1 MKDQRQ
7 GASSLPGRLRLLAG
21 VASLVLATT
30 TAHAQQALVEVP
42 PVPVVKAPPS
52 DGLGDEGYYLESDLL
67 IRDDKTQ
74 ILTARGDVEARYQ
87 GRTLR
92 AEEMVYDTKAGVITA
107 KGKVALIN
115 GDGTAQFADEMT
127 LDKDLKAG
135 FALGF
140 SARMDKDVKIA
151 AVSAIRRNDNIQELN
166 QAIYTPCE
174 ICAEKPTPTWSVA
187 ADKVV
192 QDKDRQLVYYK
203 NAVIRL
209 WGAPL
214 MYLPVFWHPD
224 PQATR
229 SSGFLTPKLGASKR
243 RGISYQQPYLYV
255 ISPSQDIVLS
265 PQINSSVNP
274 FLNAHW
280 RKRFYSGT
288 AEIRGGLTYE
298 KDIDNRGERFG
309 EATPRSFILARGMFD
324 INDNWKWGFSAERT
338 SDKLLFDNYSIND
351 VYQQRGLFTS
361 EDRRLSSQIYTTR
374 QDKLS
379 YLSLSAVSVQGLRVS
394 GIDAVTGLAS
404 FENSD
409 VFPLIGPLV
418 EGRWQPK
425 DPMLGGRL
433 RLQGTGVILT
443 RAESPYGATLD
454 GVDSQRGSASANW
467 RSTLTL
473 KSGVRVSPFAQAR
486 GDAYRVSDLPGAD
499 DSQTYSRALGVTG
512 VDFSYPFFKALKGGT
527 VVLEPLAQV
536 AAGSESRRVPIVV
549 GTSGATT
556 YLYNEDSTSFEFDET
571 NLFRANKSPGF
582 DLYEGG
588 QRLNVGAR
596 ATVKY
601 NDTRGASILVG
612 RSFRSEV
619 DPLLPA
625 RSGLQKKSSDWIVA
639 ATVTPVRGVNA
650 FVRTRYAPDLASNK
664 FRRIEAGV
672 DAFHKVANGSV
683 RYIKDQQ
690 DAGGFPLET
699 FEMRGQLNI
708 TKKWAVTA
716 YGQQDLVA
724 GVWRRRDLGVA
735 YADDCIRIDVIY
747 QNEDRFS
754 QASTGGLKLQADQ
767 SVVFRLTLAT
777 LGDTG
782 YSQ

>member
-7 GASSLPGRLRLLAG
+7 GAAFYARARLLGG
-21 VASLVLATT
+21 VAWLVLGVTAT
-30 TAHAQQALVEVP
+30 HAQSLTAVP
-42 PVPVVKAPPS
+42 PVPVVAAAPS
-52 DGLGDEGYYLESDLL
+52 DGLGTDGYYLESDLL

-74 ILTARGDVEARYQ
+74 TLTARGDVEARYQ

-92 AEEMVYDTKAGVITA
+92 AEEVIYDTKAGVITA

-115 GDGTAQFADEMT
+115 ADGTAQFADEMT

-140 SARMDKDVKIA
+140 SARMDKNVKIA
-151 AVSAIRRNDNIQELN
+151 AASAIRRNENIQELN

-174 ICAEKPTPTWSVA
+174 VCAEKPTPTWSVA
-187 ADKVV
+187 ADRVV
-192 QDKDRQLVYYK
+192 QDKQRQLVYYK

-243 RGISYQQPYLYV
+243 RGMSYQQPYLYV
-255 ISPSQDIVLS
+255 ISPSQDIVVS

-274 FLNAHW
+274 FLNVNW
-280 RKRFYSGT
+280 RKRFYSGY
-288 AEIRGGLTYE
+288 AEVRAGFTYE

-309 EATPRSFILARGMFD
+309 EATARSYILAKGAFD
-324 INDNWKWGFSAERT
+324 INDKWKWGFSAERA
-338 SDKLLFDNYSIND
+338 SDKLLFDNYNIND
-351 VYQQRGLFTS
+351 VYAQRGLFTS
-361 EDRRLSSQIYTTR
+361 EDRRLSSQVYTTR
-374 QDKLS
+374 QDKSSFLS
-379 YLSLSAVSVQGLRVS
+379 VSAVSVQGLRVS

-404 FENSD
+404 FENTD
-409 VFPLIGPLV
+409 AFPLIGPLV
-418 EGRWQPK
+418 EGRWQP
-425 DPMLGGRL
+425 DAPVLGGRL
-433 RLQGTGVILT
+433 RVQGSGVVLT
-443 RAESPYGATLD
+443 RAESQFNAALD
-454 GVDSQRGSASANW
+454 GADSQRGSINADW
-467 RSTLTL
+467 RSNITL
-473 KSGVRVSPFAQAR
+473 KSGMRLSPFVQAR
-486 GDAYRVSDLPGAD
+486 GDAYRVSDLPGAN
-499 DSQTYSRALGVTG
+499 DSKSYSRGLAVTG

-536 AAGSESRRVPIVV
+536 AAGSKSSRVPIVV

-588 QRLNVGAR
+588 QRLNIGGR

-601 NDTRGASILVG
+601 DDGRGASLLLG
-612 RSFRSEV
+612 RSFRSDKDLV
-619 DPLLPA
+619 LPS
-625 RSGLQKKSSDWIVA
+625 RSGLQDKSSDWIVTG
-639 ATVTPVRGVNA
+639 TVTPIRGVNA
-650 FVRTRYAPDLASNK
+650 FVRTRYAPDLADNK

-672 DAFHKVANGSV
+672 DAYRERASGSI
-683 RYIKDQQ
+683 RYIRDNQ
-690 DAGGFPLET
+690 DASGSRLET
-699 FEMRGQLNI
+699 FEMRGQLNL
-708 TKKWAVTA
+708 TKRWGLTA
-716 YGQQDLVA
+716 YGQNDVVA
-724 GVWRRRDLGVA
+724 GVWRRRDLGVV
-735 YADDCIRIDVIY
+735 YNDDCIRIDVIY

-754 QASTGGLKLQADQ
+754 QVSTGGLKLKSDE
-767 SVVFRLTLAT
+767 SIVLRLTLAT

-782 YSQ
+782 YSDY

>member
-7 GASSLPGRLRLLAG
+7 GASSSLPGRARLLGG
-21 VASLVLATT
+21 VAMLVLVASA
-30 TAHAQQALVEVP
+30 AHAQSLAQVP
-42 PVPVVKAPPS
+42 RTPAVAAAPA
-52 DGLGDEGYYLESDLL
+52 DGLGTDGYYLESDLL

-74 ILTARGDVEARYQ
+74 TLTARGDVEARYE

-92 AEEMVYDTKAGVITA
+92 ADELVYNTKDGVIQA
-107 KGKVALIN
+107 KGHVQLIN

-140 SARMDKDVKIA
+140 SARLDKNIKIA
-151 AVSAIRRNDNIQELN
+151 AASAVRRSDTVQELN
-166 QAIYTPCE
+166 RAIYTPCE
-174 ICAEKPTPTWSVA
+174 VCAEKPVPTWSVA
-187 ADKVV
+187 ADQVV
-192 QDKDRQLVYYK
+192 QDKDRQLIFYK

-224 PQATR
+224 PAATR
-229 SSGFLTPKLGASKR
+229 SSGFLAPKLGASKR
-243 RGISYQQPYLYV
+243 RGLSYQQPYLQV

-265 PQINSSVNP
+265 PQINSNVNP
-274 FLNAHW
+274 FLNVQW
-280 RKRFYSGT
+280 RKRFYSGR
-288 AEIRGGLTYE
+288 AEVRAGFTYE
-298 KDIDNRGERFG
+298 KNIDSRGERFG
-309 EATPRSFILARGMFD
+309 EATPRSYILAKGAFD
-324 INDNWKWGFSAERT
+324 INAKWKWGFSAERA

-361 EDRRLSSQIYTTR
+361 EDRRLNSQIYTTR
-374 QDKLS
+374 QDARS
-379 YLSLSAVSVQGLRVS
+379 YVSLSAISVQGLRVS
-394 GIDAVTGLAS
+394 GIDPVTKLAS
-404 FENSD
+404 FENSN
-409 VFPLIGPLV
+409 VFPTIGPLL
-418 EGRWQPK
+418 EARWQPET
-425 DPMLGGRL
+425 PVLGGRVRVL
-433 RLQGTGVILT
+433 GSGVILT
-443 RAESPYGATLD
+443 RAESPYGSGAD
-454 GVDSQRGSASANW
+454 GADSQRGSVSADW

-499 DSQTYSRALGVTG
+499 SSQTYSRALGVTG

-536 AAGSESRRVPIVV
+536 ATGSESRRVPIVV

-571 NLFRANKSPGF
+571 NLFHANKSPGF

-588 QRLNVGAR
+588 ERLNVGGR
-596 ATVKY
+596 ATVNYK
-601 NDTRGASILVG
+601 DGRGGSVLVG
-612 RSFRSEV
+612 RSFRSKF

-625 RSGLQKKSSDWIVA
+625 RSGLQTKSSDWIVA

-650 FVRTRYAPDLASNK
+650 FVRTRYAPDLADNK
-664 FRRIEAGV
+664 LRRIEVGV
-672 DAFHKVANGSV
+672 DAARSFASGSA

-690 DAGGFPLET
+690 DAGGNPLET
-699 FEMRGQLNI
+699 FEMRGQLSL
-708 TKKWAVTA
+708 TKHWSLTA
-716 YGQQDLVA
+716 YGQNDLEA
-724 GVWRRRDLGVA
+724 GVWRRRDLGVV
-735 YADDCIRIDVIY
+735 YNNDCIRIDVIY
-747 QNEDRFS
+747 QNEDRYS
-754 QASTGGLKLQADQ
+754 QVSTGGLKLKSDE
-767 SVVFRLTLAT
+767 SITFSLSFAT

-782 YSQ
+782 YNN

>member
-21 VASLVLATT
+21 VASLVLAASA
-30 TAHAQQALVEVP
+30 AHAQQPLASVP
-42 PVPVVKAPPS
+42 PVPVVNAPPS
-52 DGLGDEGYYLESDLL
+52 DGLGTDGYYLESDLL
-67 IRDDKTQ
+67 IRDDKSE

-92 AEEMVYDTKAGVITA
+92 ADEVVYDTKAGVINA
-107 KGKVALIN
+107 KGHVQLIN

-140 SARMDKDVKIA
+140 SARMDKNIKIA
-151 AVSAIRRNDNIQELN
+151 AVSAVRRNENIQELN
-166 QAIYTPCE
+166 KAIYTPCE
-174 ICAEKPTPTWSVA
+174 VCAEKPTPTWSVA
-187 ADKVV
+187 ADRVV
-192 QDKDRQLVYYK
+192 QDKERQLVYYK

-243 RGISYQQPYLYV
+243 RGMSYQQPYLQV
-255 ISPSQDIVLS
+255 ISPSQDIIIS

-274 FLNAHW
+274 FLNTHW
-280 RKRFYSGT
+280 RKRFYSGS
-288 AEIRGGLTYE
+288 AEIRAGFTYE
-298 KDIDNRGERFG
+298 KDIDSRGERFG
-309 EATPRSFILARGMFD
+309 EATPRSYILARGKFD
-324 INDNWKWGFSAERT
+324 INDKWKWGFSAERA
-338 SDKLLFDNYSIND
+338 SDKLLFDNYNIND
-351 VYQQRGLFTS
+351 VYAQRGLFTS

-374 QDKLS
+374 QDRLS
-379 YLSLSAVSVQGLRVS
+379 YLSLSAVAVQGLRVS
-394 GIDAVTGLAS
+394 GIDPITNLAS
-404 FENSD
+404 FENTD

-418 EGRWQPK
+418 EARWQPES
-425 DPMLGGRL
+425 PVLGGRL
-433 RLQGTGVILT
+433 RLQGSGVILT

-454 GVDSQRGSASANW
+454 GVDSQRGSVNADW

-473 KSGVRVSPFAQAR
+473 KSGMRVSPFIQAR
-486 GDAYRVSDLPGAD
+486 GDAYRVSDLPGTD

-571 NLFRANKSPGF
+571 NLFRANRSPGF

-588 QRLNVGAR
+588 QRLNVGGR

-601 NDTRGASILVG
+601 NDGRGASMLVG
-612 RSFRSEV
+612 RSYRSEF

-625 RSGLQKKSSDWIVA
+625 RSGLQNKSSDWIVA
-639 ATVTPVRGVNA
+639 ATVTPIRGVNA
-650 FVRTRYAPDLASNK
+650 FVRTRYAPDLTSHK

-672 DAFHKVANGSV
+672 DASRSFANGAV

-690 DAGGFPLET
+690 DAGGYPLET
-699 FEMRGQLNI
+699 FEMRGQLNL
-708 TKKWAVTA
+708 TKKWGVTA
-716 YGQQDLVA
+716 YGQRDLVA
-724 GVWRRRDLGVA
+724 DVWRRRDLGIV
-735 YADDCIRIDVIY
+735 YSDDCIRIDVIY

-754 QASTGGLKLQADQ
+754 QSSTGGLKLQADE
-767 SVVFRLTLAT
+767 SVVLRLTLAT

-782 YSQ
+782 YSD

>member
-1 MKDQRQ
+1 MMHQLRH
-7 GASSLPGRLRLLAG
+7 ASSLRGRVRLLGG
-21 VASLVLATT
+21 VAGLVLAAS
-30 TAHAQQALVEVP
+30 TAQAQSLVDVP
-42 PVPVVKAPPS
+42 TVPIVTAAPS
-52 DGLGDEGYYLESDLL
+52 DGLGTDGYYLESDLL
-67 IRDDKTQ
+67 IRDDKSEM
-74 ILTARGDVEARYQ
+74 LTARGSVEARYQ

-92 AEEMVYDTKAGVITA
+92 AEEVIYDTKAGVITA
-107 KGKVALIN
+107 KGKVQLIN
-115 GDGTAQFADEMT
+115 ADGTAQFADEMT

-140 SARMDKDVKIA
+140 AARLDKNVKIA
-151 AVSAIRRNDNIQELN
+151 AVSAVRRNENIQELN

-174 ICAEKPTPTWSVA
+174 VCAEKPTPTWSVA

-192 QDKDRQLVYYK
+192 QDRDRQLVYYR
-203 NAVIRL
+203 NAIIRL

-243 RGISYQQPYLYV
+243 RGLSYQQPYLHV

-274 FLNAHW
+274 FLNVHW
-280 RKRFYSGT
+280 RKRFYSGS
-288 AEIRGGLTYE
+288 AEIRAGYTYE

-309 EATPRSFILARGMFD
+309 EATSRSYILAKGQFD
-324 INDNWKWGFSAERT
+324 IDTKWKWGFSAERT
-338 SDKLLFDNYSIND
+338 SDKLLFDNYTIND

-361 EDRRLSSQIYTTR
+361 EDRRLSSQIFTTR
-374 QDKLS
+374 QDRQS
-379 YLSLSAVSVQGLRVS
+379 YFSLSAISVQGLRVA
-394 GIDAVTGLAS
+394 GVNPVTGLAA

-418 EGRWQPK
+418 EGRWQPEV
-425 DPMLGGRL
+425 PVLGGRL
-433 RLQGTGVILT
+433 RVQGSGVVLT
-443 RAESPYGATLD
+443 RAESPFGPAFE
-454 GVDSQRGSASANW
+454 GVDSQRGSLNADW

-473 KSGVRVSPFAQAR
+473 RSGVRVSPFAQAR
-486 GDAYRVSDLPGAD
+486 GDAYRVSDLPGAN
-499 DSQTYSRALGVTG
+499 DSQTYTRGLGVTG
-512 VDFSYPFFKALKGGT
+512 VDVSYPFFKPLKNGSI
-527 VVLEPLAQV
+527 VLEPLAQV
-536 AAGSESRRVPIVV
+536 AVGSESSRVPIKV
-549 GTSGATT
+549 GTTGTT
-556 YLYNEDSTSFEFDET
+556 AVLYNEDSTSFEFDET

-588 QRLNVGAR
+588 QRLNVGGR
-596 ATVKY
+596 ASVNYK
-601 NDTRGASILVG
+601 DGLGASVLVG
-612 RSFRSEV
+612 RSFRTEFE
-619 DPLLPA
+619 PLLPS
-625 RSGLQKKSSDWIVA
+625 RSGLQSKSSDWIVA
-639 ATVTPVRGVNA
+639 ATITPVKGLNA
-650 FVRTRYAPDLASNK
+650 FVRTRYAPDLTDNK

-672 DAFHKVANGSV
+672 DAYRSIAAGSV

-699 FEMRGQLNI
+699 FEMRGQLNL
-708 TKKWAVTA
+708 TPRWGLTA
-716 YGQQDLVA
+716 YGQRDLVA

-735 YADDCIRIDVIY
+735 YTDDCIRIDVIY

-767 SVVFRLTLAT
+767 SIVFRLTLAT

-782 YSQ
+782 YSD

>member
-7 GASSLPGRLRLLAG
+7 VALPLRARLYLLGG
-21 VASLVLATT
+21 VASLVLAA
-30 TAHAQQALVEVP
+30 TAAQAQQPLASTP
-42 PVPVVKAPPS
+42 PAPAIKAPPS
-52 DGLGDEGYYLESDLL
+52 DGLGEEGYYLESDLL
-67 IRDDKTQ
+67 IRDDKTGV
-74 ILTARGDVEARYQ
+74 LTARGEVEARYQ

-92 AEEMVYDTKAGVITA
+92 AEEVVYDTKAGVITA
-107 KGKVALIN
+107 KGKVTLIN

-127 LDKDLKAG
+127 LDKELKAG

-140 SARMDKDVKIA
+140 SARMEENVKIA
-151 AVSAIRRNDNIQELN
+151 AVSAIRRNDSIQELN
-166 QAIYTPCE
+166 KAIYTPCE
-174 ICAEKPTPTWSVA
+174 ICADKPTPTWSVS

-243 RGISYQQPYLYV
+243 RGMSYQQPYLYV
-255 ISPSQDIVLS
+255 ISPSQDVVLS
-265 PQINSSVNP
+265 PQINSSINP

-280 RKRFYSGT
+280 RKRFYSGI
-288 AEIRGGLTYE
+288 AEVRGGFTYE

-309 EATPRSFILARGMFD
+309 EATPRSYILARGLFD
-324 INDNWKWGFSAERT
+324 INDKWKWGFSAERT
-338 SDKLLFDNYSIND
+338 SDKLLFDNYSISD

-361 EDRRLSSQIYTTR
+361 EDRRLSSQIYATR
-374 QDKLS
+374 QDQRS
-379 YLSLSAVSVQGLRVS
+379 YLSLSAVTVQGLRVS

-425 DPMLGGRL
+425 DPVLGGRL

-443 RAESPYGATLD
+443 RSESPYGATLD
-454 GVDSQRGSASANW
+454 GVDSQRGSVSADW

-473 KSGVRVSPFAQAR
+473 KSGVRISPFAQAR

-512 VDFSYPFFKALKGGT
+512 IDVSYPFFKPLKGGS
-527 VVLEPLAQV
+527 VILEPLAQL

-549 GTSGATT
+549 GSSGTT
-556 YLYNEDSTSFEFDET
+556 RYLYNEDSTSFEFDET

-588 QRLNVGAR
+588 QRLNLGGR

-601 NDTRGASILVG
+601 KDGRGASMLVG
-612 RSFRSEV
+612 RSFRSEF
-619 DPLLPA
+619 DPLLPS
-625 RSGLQKKSSDWIVA
+625 RSGLQQKSSDWIVA
-639 ATVTPVRGVNA
+639 ATVTPVQGVTG

-664 FRRIEAGV
+664 FRRIEAGLNAV
-672 DAFHKVANGSV
+672 HKVANGSV

-690 DAGGFPLET
+690 DAVGAPLET
-699 FEMRGQLNI
+699 FEMSGQLNL
-708 TKKWAVTA
+708 TKRWGITA
-716 YGQQDLVA
+716 YGGKDLVA
-724 GVWRRRDLGVA
+724 GVWRRRDLGVV
-735 YADDCIRIDVIY
+735 YNDDCIRIDVIY

>member
-1 MKDQRQ
+1 MMHQLRH
-7 GASSLPGRLRLLAG
+7 ASSLRGRVRLLGG
-21 VASLVLATT
+21 VAGLVLAAS
-30 TAHAQQALVEVP
+30 TAQAQSLVDVP
-42 PVPVVKAPPS
+42 AVPIVTAAPS
-52 DGLGDEGYYLESDLL
+52 DGLGTDGYYLESDLL
-67 IRDDKTQ
+67 IRDDKSEM
-74 ILTARGDVEARYQ
+74 LTARGSVEARYQ

-92 AEEMVYDTKAGVITA
+92 AEEVIYDTKAGVITA
-107 KGKVALIN
+107 KGKVQLIN
-115 GDGTAQFADEMT
+115 ADGTAQFADEMT

-140 SARMDKDVKIA
+140 AARLDKNVKIA
-151 AVSAIRRNDNIQELN
+151 AVSAVRRNENIQELN

-174 ICAEKPTPTWSVA
+174 VCAEKPTPTWSVA

-192 QDKDRQLVYYK
+192 QDRDRQLVYYR
-203 NAVIRL
+203 NAIIRL

-243 RGISYQQPYLYV
+243 RGLSYQQPYLQV

-274 FLNAHW
+274 FLNVHW
-280 RKRFYSGT
+280 RKRFYSGS
-288 AEIRGGLTYE
+288 AEIRAGYTYE

-309 EATPRSFILARGMFD
+309 EATSRSYILAKGQFD
-324 INDNWKWGFSAERT
+324 IDTKWKWGFSAERT
-338 SDKLLFDNYSIND
+338 SDKLLFDNYTIND

-361 EDRRLSSQIYTTR
+361 EDRRLSSQIFTTR
-374 QDKLS
+374 QDRQS
-379 YLSLSAVSVQGLRVS
+379 YFSLSAISVQGLRVA
-394 GIDAVTGLAS
+394 GVNPVTGLAA

-418 EGRWQPK
+418 EGRWQPEV
-425 DPMLGGRL
+425 PVLGGRL
-433 RLQGTGVILT
+433 RVQGSGVVLT
-443 RAESPYGATLD
+443 RAESPFGAAFE
-454 GVDSQRGSASANW
+454 GVDSQRGSLNADW

-473 KSGVRVSPFAQAR
+473 RSGVRVSPFAQAR
-486 GDAYRVSDLPGAD
+486 GDAYRVSDLPGAN
-499 DSQTYSRALGVTG
+499 DSQTYTRGLGVTG
-512 VDFSYPFFKALKGGT
+512 VDVSYPLFKPLKNGSI
-527 VVLEPLAQV
+527 VLEPLAQV
-536 AAGSESRRVPIVV
+536 AVGSESSRVPITV
-549 GTSGATT
+549 GTTGTT
-556 YLYNEDSTSFEFDET
+556 AVLYNEDSTSFEFDET

-588 QRLNVGAR
+588 QRLNVGGR
-596 ATVKY
+596 ASVNYK
-601 NDTRGASILVG
+601 DGLGASVLVG
-612 RSFRSEV
+612 RSFRTEFE
-619 DPLLPA
+619 PLLPS
-625 RSGLQKKSSDWIVA
+625 RSGLQSKSSDWIVA
-639 ATVTPVRGVNA
+639 ATITPVKGLNA
-650 FVRTRYAPDLASNK
+650 FVRTRYAPDLTDNK

-672 DAFHKVANGSV
+672 DAYRSIAAGSV

-699 FEMRGQLNI
+699 FEMRGQLNL
-708 TKKWAVTA
+708 TPRWALTA
-716 YGQQDLVA
+716 YGQRDLVA

-735 YADDCIRIDVIY
+735 YTDDCIRIDVIY

-767 SVVFRLTLAT
+767 SIVFRLTLAT

-782 YSQ
+782 YSD